1 MKKAFLIA
9 AMALLSILS
18 YAQRPQQ
25 EAGRDPQAAR
35 RMMDWAN
42 FGRYAGA
49 NGEVSESPLV
59 VFMGDSITDF
69 WVSTRPD
76 FFSSHNYIGRGISGQ
91 TVEHMLARFQPDV
104 VALHPKAVVILAG
117 VNNIAGNNGS
127 ISKENIVGC
136 IASMCDVAKAN
147 GIVPIL
153 CSVLPCDRFF
163 WNQEAK
169 PAQDIISLN
178 ALLKAYAEKA
188 GVRYV
193 DYHSQMGLPDGSLP
207 KEYSEDGC
215 HPVAE
220 GYARMEEIIVP
231 EIEQALA
238 EAQRQARP
246 AAAAG
251 PARQAGP
258 SDWGNFK
265 RYEAANAEL
274 ASAPLMVLMGDSITD
289 YWYDND
295 PDFFTR
301 NNFAGRGIAGQTA
314 SQMLVRFKQDVI
326 NLKPKAVAIMAGTND
341 LCQNMASQAYY
352 PDQTIYDNTVA
363 MCELAEDAGIK
374 VLLCSITP
382 CAHYMILPDIDAGS
396 IIEAF
401 NARLKAY
408 ADTHKNVTYVDYFTP
423 LANAEKGLDD
433 SCSYDGIHPAVNI
446 YDDMERILVE
456 GVRKALKMKKQEFY
470 TLPSDE
476 ADRRKV
482 ESDADRKARNMPM
495 NFNDMVE
502 MMSRMR
508 AGRR

>member
-1 MKKAFLIA
+1 
-9 AMALLSILS
+9 
-18 YAQRPQQ
+18 
-25 EAGRDPQAAR
+25 
-35 RMMDWAN
+35 
-42 FGRYAGA
+42 
-49 NGEVSESPLV
+49 
-59 VFMGDSITDF
+59 
-69 WVSTRPD
+69 
-76 FFSSHNYIGRGISGQ
+76 
-91 TVEHMLARFQPDV
+91 
-104 VALHPKAVVILAG
+104 
-117 VNNIAGNNGS
+117 
-127 ISKENIVGC
+127 
-136 IASMCDVAKAN
+136 N
-147 GIVPIL
+147 GIVPLL

-163 WNQEAK
+163 WNPEAK
-169 PAQDIISLN
+169 PAQDIIRLN
-178 ALLKAYAEKA
+178 ALLKEYAGKA

-193 DYHSQMGLPDGSLP
+193 DYHAQMGLPDGSLP

-215 HPVAE
+215 HPVAA

-231 EIEQALA
+231 EIEQALV
-238 EAQRQARP
+238 EAPRQARP
-246 AAAAG
+246 AAAG
-251 PARQAGP
+251 PPRQAGP

-265 RYEAANAEL
+265 RYEEKNAAL
-274 ASAPLMVLMGDSITD
+274 TQSPLLVLMGDSITD
-289 YWYDND
+289 FWYDND
-295 PDFFTR
+295 PDFFEK
-301 NNFAGRGIAGQTA
+301 NNFAGRGISGQTA

-326 NLKPKAVAIMAGTND
+326 NLKPKAVAIMCGTND

-446 YDDMERILVE
+446 YDDMERILVD
-456 GVRKALKMKKQEFY
+456 GLKKALKLKKQSFY

-476 ADRRKV
+476 ADRRKA
-482 ESDADRKARNMPM
+482 ESDADRKARNQPM

-502 MMSRMR
+502 MLSRMR
-508 AGRR
+508 MGR